1 MHEHVVHGDR
11 QSGVVPMHD
20 HCHAVAHQQYVNAR
34 SVNLRMFCML
44 LNMSTMQNVS
54 PGLSIL
60 CNSARPPVCSTKA
73 L

>member
-20 HCHAVAHQQYVNAR
+20 HRHAVAHQQYVNAR
-34 SVNLRMFCML
+34 TINLHMLCML
-44 LNMSTMQNVS
+44 NLSIMQRLT

-60 CNSARPPVCSTKA
+60 CDPARPCACSTKA